1 MPGPGPVEREPE
13 HTPRRPDWT
22 CRDCDEAWPCPTR
35 RDLLLAEFRD
45 QPVAVVLYLA
55 FCHEEAS
62 AHLTDLPADAVYT
75 RMLGWIGDRGS
86 R

>member
-1 MPGPGPVEREPE
+1 MPE
-13 HTPRRPDWT
+13 HTPRRPDWI

-35 RDLLLAEFRD
+35 QVMLLAEFRD

-55 FCHEEAS
+55 ACYQEAS
-62 AHLTDLPADAVYT
+62 THLTELPSEAVYT
-75 RMLGWIGDRGS
+75 RMLGWLRARGS